1 MSSTTLPSPAPSEIE
16 AAQQPP
22 MGRATAILL
31 GLAALPIL
39 IALVA
44 RSDEYGFFS
53 DEFYYLACSEHLAW
67 GYVDHPPLSIVLLAL
82 TRAILGDALWALH
95 LLPALA
101 VSGAVVLTG
110 LMARRLGAG
119 TFGQGLA
126 ALAAAVTPSY
136 LVNAGSWGINA
147 FDLLFWCLGAYVI
160 LGILKNDA
168 PRGWLLFGL
177 IAGLGLQNKLSMGFF
192 GLGLCVALVLT
203 SNRKYIVSKVMG
215 KFRPGLY
222 LWGGGAL
229 AMLIFLPNLIWQ
241 VLNDWPTIE
250 FMRNSTALH
259 GDSSLVFLV
268 GQVLGPHPLNF
279 PIWLTGLYFYL
290 FSRRGKR
297 YRMMGIIYVSVFI
310 LLILN
315 GTKGYYLL
323 VAYPML
329 FAGGAVLI
337 ESFLERGKWRGR
349 ILKPVIVTALVA
361 VIALMLPLI
370 LPVLPPKELLDYAED
385 IPPEMGTPREV
396 PQMLY
401 DRLCW
406 EEFVAEVARV
416 YEALPEE
423 DRKQCVIF
431 TGTYHEAG
439 AIDFFGK
446 RHGLPPAV
454 TYHNNYHLWG
464 PGDTSW
470 GVVIAV
476 GGRRRGVRKDAM
488 DMFDEIVEAGRVS
501 CEYWPPGRNDAPIY
515 VCRKPKRPI
524 AEAWAEWK
532 MFN

>member
-1 MSSTTLPSPAPSEIE
+1 
-16 AAQQPP
+16 
-22 MGRATAILL
+22 MGRATAILV

-44 RSDEYGFFS
+44 ANGSYGHFS
-53 DEFYYLACSEHLAW
+53 DELYYLACSDHLAW
-67 GYVDHPPLSIVLLAL
+67 GYVDHPPLSIALLAL
-82 TRAILGDALWALH
+82 IRAILGDALWALV

-101 VSGAVVLTG
+101 VAASVVLTG

-119 TFGQGLA
+119 AFGQALA
-126 ALAAAVTPSY
+126 ALAAVVAPTY
-136 LVNAGSWGINA
+136 LVFASSYSMNA
-147 FDLLFWCLGAYVI
+147 FDLLFWTLGAYVI

-168 PRGWLLFGL
+168 PEGWLLFGL
-177 IAGLGLQNKLSMGFF
+177 IVGLGLQNKLSMGFF

-203 SNRKYIVSKVMG
+203 PNRRYIVSKVEG

-229 AMLIFLPNLIWQ
+229 AILIFLPHLIWQ

-250 FMRNSTALH
+250 FMRNSIALH
-259 GDSSLVFLV
+259 GDSPLEFLL
-268 GQVLGPHPLNF
+268 GQVFGPLPFNF

-310 LLILN
+310 LLILK

-337 ESFLERGKWRGR
+337 ESFAERGKWRGR
-349 ILKPVIVTALVA
+349 ILKPVIVAALLSQTAFL
-361 VIALMLPLI
+361 LPFL

-396 PQMLY
+396 PQGLA

-416 YEALPEE
+416 YETLPEE
-423 DRKQCVIF
+423 DRKECVIF

-446 RHGLPPAV
+446 KYGLPPAV

-476 GGRRRGVRKDAM
+476 GGRGRGVRKDAM
-488 DMFDEIVEAGRVS
+488 DMFGEVVEAGRTS
-501 CEYWPPGRNDAPIY
+501 CEYWPPGRGDAPIY